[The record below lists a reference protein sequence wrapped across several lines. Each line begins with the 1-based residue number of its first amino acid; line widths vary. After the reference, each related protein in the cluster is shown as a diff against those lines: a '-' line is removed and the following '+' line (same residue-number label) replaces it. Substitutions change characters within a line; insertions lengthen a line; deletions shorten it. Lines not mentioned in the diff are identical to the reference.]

1 MSAEQDR
8 TDDLWADMT
17 PDSLRDKAAAAD
29 QAAADSW
36 ERSDTDG
43 FLSQWAHGLTAD
55 LHRTQARI
63 VEAGG
68 EHRFPALFDLQGNY
82 VPAQT
87 IEGRWGTRWH
97 LLAASGFGTGVF
109 LPYLPKRRQT
119 LAKRGYV
126 EGWVMRPAEA
136 FMNGT
141 GHGMSGRAW
150 VDIRPTDLPWH
161 TPRTI
166 ISTDRWADQPEERT
180 A

>member
-17 PDSLRDKAAAAD
+17 PDSLRERATAADTAAAE
-29 QAAADSW
+29 SW

-43 FLSQWAHGLTAD
+43 FVSQWAHGLTAD
-55 LHRTQARI
+55 LNRKQADI
-63 VEAGG
+63 LEAGG
-68 EHRFPALFDLQGNY
+68 MHRFVALFTLTGEY

-87 IEGRWGTRWH
+87 VEGRWGKRWH
-97 LLAASGFGTGVF
+97 LLTASGFGTGTF
-109 LPYLPKRRQT
+109 LPYMPARRQT

-136 FMNGT
+136 FMNGR
-141 GHGMSGRAW
+141 GHGLSGSAW
-150 VDIRPTDLPWH
+150 VDVRPTDLPWH
-161 TPRTI
+161 TPTI
-166 ISTDRWADQPEERT
+166 LSTDRWDGQQEERN